1 MGAPSRQL
9 RFLIPALFEPL
20 ERFRASGGHLSG
32 MDSAAALLARA
43 DRLPGPDDELERV
56 LCDAFGFTPAADA
69 DVPVAALTRLADTG
83 HGDDA
88 FWLRAD
94 PLHLRADRDRL
105 LAFGGAALGLS
116 QEEAAALVGELNAH
130 FREDGWT
137 LEAPDPARWYLR
149 LNEDPGIRTAAVA
162 QVLGR
167 DVDQFLPTGPEARR
181 WHGLMN
187 EVQMLLHS
195 SEVNAAREA
204 AGRPAVNSVWFWG
217 GGRMPHVEHA
227 PWDGVWSDEPLAKG
241 LAMRGGVACG
251 DLPAGAEAWLAASAP
266 GSHLL
271 VVSRLRD
278 AALSGDLSAWSVEVE
293 ALARDWLEP
302 LRRALGQGSLTT
314 LEIAS
319 CDGRLF
325 RIGRRSLWRIW
336 RSGRGLF

>member
-20 ERFRASGGHLSG
+20 EQLRASGGHLSG
-32 MDSAAALLARA
+32 MDTAAALLARA

-56 LCDAFGFTPAADA
+56 LCDAFGLTPSADA
-69 DVPVAALTRLADTG
+69 DLPVAALTRLADTG

-105 LAFGGAALGLS
+105 LAFGGAALELS
-116 QEEAAALVGELNAH
+116 QQEAAALVGELNAH
-130 FREDGWT
+130 FQADGWT
-137 LEAPDPARWYLR
+137 LEAPHPARWYLR
-149 LNEDPGIRTAAVA
+149 LSEDPGIRTTAVA
-162 QVLGR
+162 EVLGK
-167 DVDQFLPTGPEARR
+167 DVDRLLPTGPDARR
-181 WHGLMN
+181 WHGLLN

-195 SEVNAAREA
+195 SAVNAAREDS
-204 AGRPAVNSVWFWG
+204 GTPAVNSVWFWG
-217 GGRMPHVEHA
+217 GGRMPHVVDS

-271 VVSRLRD
+271 VMSRLRD
-278 AALSGDLSAWSVEVE
+278 AALSGDLSAWSREVE

-302 LRRALGQGSLTT
+302 LRRALMRGSLER
-314 LEIAS
+314 LEVVT
-319 CDGRLF
+319 CDGQLY
-325 RIGRRSLWRIW
+325 RIGRRQLWRFW
-336 RSGRGLF
+336 RTGRGMF